1 MAQEQLQ
8 HLDGD
13 RLTAVAQSADAAR
26 PGVIRKKFAKPPVKV
41 ACLAW

>member
-8 HLDGD
+8 HLDND
-13 RLTAVAQSADAAR
+13 TLTAVAQPAGAR
-26 PGVIRKKFAKPPVKV
+26 PAVIRKKFAKPPVKV